1 MSIFSDLN
9 IPILEHTPMSH
20 YTFTRTGGPADF
32 LAFPENDQ
40 EVSALIKRART
51 AELPVTIVGNAS
63 NMIIRDGGIEGL
75 VILLTR
81 IEEIERTD
89 NLLTVSA
96 GTPLMT
102 VSEAACQFG
111 LTGLEFAAGIPGS
124 VGGAVFMNAG
134 AYGGE
139 VSNVITEIKVLD
151 ELGDLHV
158 LSGDEI
164 RFSYRHSVVQ
174 EAPLTVV
181 SATFALKPGE
191 PEKIRKTMDAYNQA
205 RASKQPLDLPSCG
218 SVFKRPT
225 GYYTGPLIQKAGLQ
239 GKTIGGAQV
248 SKKHAGFIVNVNQ
261 ATATDYLNLIALI
274 IKTIKEKFGVTLEP
288 EVRIIG
294 RESSTEPEKVGRK

>member
-1 MSIFSDLN
+1 MSIFEDLN
-9 IPILEHTPMSH
+9 IPILEKTPMSH
-20 YTFTRTGGPADF
+20 YTFTKTGGPADY

-40 EVSALIKRART
+40 EISVLIKRAHE
-51 AELPVTIVGNAS
+51 AGMPVTIVGNAS

-81 IEEIERTD
+81 IEEIDHQED
-89 NLLTVSA
+89 QLIVSA

-102 VSEAACQFG
+102 VSEAAYRFG

-158 LSGDEI
+158 LAGDEI
-164 RFSYRHSVVQ
+164 RFSYRHSIIQ
-174 EAPLTVV
+174 EAPLTVI

-239 GKTIGGAQV
+239 GKTVGGAQV
-248 SKKHAGFIVNVNQ
+248 SKKHAGFIVNIDH
-261 ATATDYLNLIALI
+261 ATATDYLNLIGLI
-274 IKTIKEKFGVTLEP
+274 IKTIKAKFGVTLEP

-294 RESSTEPEKVGRK
+294 RESEQDELPKA

>member
-1 MSIFSDLN
+1 MSIFEDLN
-9 IPILEHTPMSH
+9 IPILEKTPMSH
-20 YTFTRTGGPADF
+20 YTFTKTGGPADY

-40 EVSALIKRART
+40 EISVLIKRAHE
-51 AELPVTIVGNAS
+51 AGMPVTIVGNAS

-81 IEEIERTD
+81 IEEIQHQED
-89 NLLTVSA
+89 QLIVSA

-102 VSEAACQFG
+102 VSEAAYRFG

-158 LSGDEI
+158 LAGDEI
-164 RFSYRHSVVQ
+164 RFSYRHSIIQ
-174 EAPLTVV
+174 EAPLTVI

-239 GKTIGGAQV
+239 GKTVGGAQV
-248 SKKHAGFIVNVNQ
+248 SKKHAGFIVNIDH
-261 ATATDYLNLIALI
+261 ATATDYLNLIGLI
-274 IKTIKEKFGVTLEP
+274 IKTIKAKFGVTLEP

-294 RESSTEPEKVGRK
+294 RESEQDELPKA

>member
-1 MSIFSDLN
+1 MSIFEDLN
-9 IPILEHTPMSH
+9 IPILEKTPMSH
-20 YTFTRTGGPADF
+20 YTFTKTGGPADY

-40 EVSALIKRART
+40 EISVLIKRAHE
-51 AELPVTIVGNAS
+51 AGMPVTIVGNAS

-81 IEEIERTD
+81 IEEIQHQED
-89 NLLTVSA
+89 QLIVSA

-102 VSEAACQFG
+102 VSEAAYRFG

-158 LSGDEI
+158 LAGDEI
-164 RFSYRHSVVQ
+164 RFSYRHSIIQ
-174 EAPLTVV
+174 EAPLTVI

-239 GKTIGGAQV
+239 GKTVGGAQV
-248 SKKHAGFIVNVNQ
+248 SKKHAGFIVNVDH
-261 ATATDYLNLIALI
+261 ATATDYLNLIGLI
-274 IKTIKEKFGVTLEP
+274 IKTIKAKFGVTLEP

-294 RESSTEPEKVGRK
+294 RESERDELPKA